1 MPLKNLVNVIP
12 AVAMLAVS
20 STAGLAQDKSEDRG
34 GWWPRWGMGQMMMDG
49 PRFGG
54 GPMMGQGPMW
64 GFGQDG
70 MLDRIDGRLAFIK
83 TELAVRDD
91 QTAEWDRFSEVV
103 RSNAENHNGL
113 MRSMMEEMTGGDYF
127 DKPLPERLAEQESH
141 MEARLEQIKEMRM
154 AVEELYGVLDD
165 KQKQAANE
173 IMMPAM
179 GMGMGMMMR

>member
-1 MPLKNLVNVIP
+1 MSLKILANVVP
-12 AVAMLAVS
+12 VVAMLAATS
-20 STAGLAQDKSEDRG
+20 SPGLAQDKSEDRE

-49 PRFGG
+49 PHYRG

-70 MLDRIDGRLAFIK
+70 MLDRIDGRLAFIR
-83 TELAVRDD
+83 TELGLRDD
-91 QTAEWDRFSEVV
+91 QAAEWDRFAETV

-113 MRSMMEEMTGGDYF
+113 MRSMMEEMADGGYRE
-127 DKPLPERLAEQESH
+127 KPLPERLAEQESH
-141 MEARLEQIKEMRM
+141 MEARLEQIKAMRM
-154 AVEELYGVLDD
+154 AVEGLYVVLDNT
-165 KQKQAANE
+165 QKQAANE